1 MATKPAPLSGPDR
14 ASTAWLDS
22 TAWLSRSFTASMGGL
37 IDDVVGIDRAM
48 ATAAAR
54 RAVLVDQLR
63 GWSEATASVMPPDT
77 SAVRPWPAEA
87 VARRVLVSELAAA
100 LRLPERTTENL
111 IEESRSLAHDL
122 PSTMSALTGGHITYR
137 HAQVVIEHAAS
148 LPPDARGPFEESALP
163 FAATLTVAK
172 FDRTARVLRERAHPE
187 SIAVRHAACAEG
199 REVSLQPGR
208 DGMSWLSAYLPAA
221 SAHAIY
227 GRITDIAFTLKSAE
241 EMRTI
246 AQLRADTFRDLL
258 IDGVTDTS
266 RSGLGQSGLGQSGLG
281 QSGLGQS
288 GLGQSGL
295 GQSGLGRGIRAR
307 VLITVPALT
316 LLGHGSEPASLEG
329 YGPIDLDTAR
339 RLAADAPGFVR
350 ILTHPETGA
359 VLSLGRTRYAIPPDL
374 RAWLRLRDGTCRSPG
389 CNTAARRCDLD
400 HTRDWQDLGESNAD
414 NLAHLCR
421 KHHNQKHHTGWAVS
435 QAGDGDLEW
444 SSPSGHRYVTEPATR
459 VRPGP

>member
-1 MATKPAPLSGPDR
+1 
-14 ASTAWLDS
+14 
-22 TAWLSRSFTASMGGL
+22 
-37 IDDVVGIDRAM
+37 
-48 ATAAAR
+48 
-54 RAVLVDQLR
+54 
-63 GWSEATASVMPPDT
+63 
-77 SAVRPWPAEA
+77 
-87 VARRVLVSELAAA
+87 
-100 LRLPERTTENL
+100 
-111 IEESRSLAHDL
+111 
-122 PSTMSALTGGHITYR
+122 
-137 HAQVVIEHAAS
+137 
-148 LPPDARGPFEESALP
+148 
-163 FAATLTVAK
+163 
-172 FDRTARVLRERAHPE
+172 
-187 SIAVRHAACAEG
+187 
-199 REVSLQPGR
+199 
-208 DGMSWLSAYLPAA
+208 
-221 SAHAIY
+221 
-227 GRITDIAFTLKSAE
+227 
-241 EMRTI
+241 MRTI

-266 RSGLGQSGLGQSGLG
+266 R
-281 QSGLGQS
+281 S

-459 VRPGP
+459 IRPGP